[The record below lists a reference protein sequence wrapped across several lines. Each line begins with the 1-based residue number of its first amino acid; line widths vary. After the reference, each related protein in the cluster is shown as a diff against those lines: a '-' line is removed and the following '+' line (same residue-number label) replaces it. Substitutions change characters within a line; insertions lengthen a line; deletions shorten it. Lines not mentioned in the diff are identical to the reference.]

1 MMVLTSYL
9 FRDSEV
15 GVLCLFL
22 PQIALKMEPA
32 LRNNR
37 VTATIL

>member
-1 MMVLTSYL
+1 
-9 FRDSEV
+9 V

-22 PQIALKMEPA
+22 HQIALEMEPA
-32 LRNNR
+32 VRNNR